1 MNDLKFAF
9 RQLLKNPGFTAVAV
23 LTLALGIGANTA
35 IFSLIN
41 AAMLKALPV
50 KNPESIVLLG
60 SRGKEDNKT
69 DFGFYYPVFR
79 KLREQNQFF
88 DDVAAFAPV
97 PLNVRIDGQPEP
109 MVPGQLISGSYLSL
123 LGVNAVAGR
132 NISAEDDQVPGGHP
146 VAMIS
151 YGYWQRRFARAPS
164 AIGKVVQLN
173 GTSFTIVGVAPPRF
187 FGMEVGSAPEIMV
200 PLMMQP
206 QMMPAVGSW
215 LDRPVNVVNW
225 LHVVGR
231 LKPATAREQVQSAA
245 NALYR
250 HIMADEAATT
260 DPKWAQSWLESKLVV
275 TPGSRGF
282 SALRRQFAEPLTI
295 LMILVA
301 LVLLVACA
309 NVANLLLARAAGRRR
324 EIAIRFAIGA
334 GRTRLIRQLLTE
346 SVLLAAIG
354 AVGGL
359 LLANWISGFVVDFI
373 SAGRMPI
380 VLNLRPDLQVFTF
393 VTALSVL
400 TAILFGLV
408 PALRATGFDLTPAL
422 KSTLG
427 RTGNAAFASR
437 TANVLVV
444 SQVALSFLL
453 LIGAGLFVRS
463 LQKLVEQSA
472 GFEPDHVLVV
482 RVEPEGS
489 DQKRGANAV
498 RLNNLYRDLRERM
511 EAIPG
516 VRSASFASLRPTAS
530 VSPNRKIKTQTG
542 EEIDVSMTLTFP
554 KYFVTLGVPVV
565 DGREFIDADMTPNAP
580 PVAIINETLAR
591 RAFPNQNPIGQ
602 QFQFG
607 NADPFVTIVG
617 VVKDVKYGNLRSEV
631 LASVYQPFLQANT
644 GRGQMVLHVRVAGPA
659 NTTIASVQREILS
672 VDPSMPA
679 FQVQTLAAEF
689 DALLMQERLVSTLS
703 SLFGITALFLACIG
717 LYGILAYAV
726 TQRTAEIGIR
736 LALGAQRR
744 DVFGLILRQGMRLTG
759 AGIAV
764 GVIGALATARLLQSF
779 LFGVAPTD
787 LLTFIAILLSLS
799 VVALAACW
807 LPARR
812 AAKVDPMEAL
822 RYE

>member
-9 RQLLKNPGFTAVAV
+9 RQLLKNPGFTTVAV
-23 LTLALGIGANTA
+23 LSLALGIGANTA

-97 PLNVRIDGQPEP
+97 PINVRIDGQPEP

-132 NISAEDDQVPGGHP
+132 NIAADDDQVPGGHP

-173 GTSFTIVGVAPPRF
+173 GTSFTIVGVAPPLF

-231 LKPATAREQVQSAA
+231 LKPGTTREQVQSAA

-275 TPGSRGF
+275 MPGSRGF
-282 SALRRQFAEPLTI
+282 SPLRGHFAEPLTI

-324 EIAIRFAIGA
+324 EIAIRLAIGA

-346 SVLLAAIG
+346 SLVLAAIG

-393 VTALSVL
+393 VTTLSVL

-408 PALRATGFDLTPAL
+408 PALRATGFDLTPTL
-422 KSTLG
+422 KPTLG

-498 RLNNLYRDLRERM
+498 RLNNLYRDLQERM

-591 RAFPNQNPIGQ
+591 RAFPNQNPIGR